1 MDALPGLGAA
11 VGEDTLGLTRGE
23 SRRQRDDRKVLAAT
37 DRKARCR

>member
-1 MDALPGLGAA
+1 MLFQAGGLWWA
-11 VGEDTLGLTRGE
+11 EDTLVLTRGE